1 MTKRPLVLIIEDD
14 EWFAEQQVRA
24 LDAAGFRAEY
34 VLNAVEAMDEIDT
47 KRPAVL
53 LCDVFLAGPN
63 VFTLLHE
70 LRSHTDLA
78 AIPVILCTNSADH
91 LSEEDVAVYGV
102 RAVLDKTT
110 MTPSD
115 VVASV
120 KRVLL

>member
-91 LSEEDVAVYGV
+91 LSEEDVAAYGV

-115 VVASV
+115 VIAAV